1 MKKILIV
8 EDEKDM
14 VTGLKFN
21 LEARDYTVITAYD
34 GEAGC
39 QKALISAE
47 HEIHGADQKD
57 VFPGQLQ
64 H

>member
-21 LEARDYTVITAYD
+21 LEARDYTVIA
-34 GEAGC
+34 A
-39 QKALISAE
+39 
-47 HEIHGADQKD
+47 
-57 VFPGQLQ
+57 
-64 H
+64 